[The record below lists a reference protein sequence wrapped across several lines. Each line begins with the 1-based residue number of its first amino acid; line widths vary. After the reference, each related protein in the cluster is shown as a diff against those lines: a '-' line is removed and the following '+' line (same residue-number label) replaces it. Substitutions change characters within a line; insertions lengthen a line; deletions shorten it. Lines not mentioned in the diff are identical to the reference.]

1 MEQTAIPL
9 GDAMSMM
16 CNSNNANNN
25 FMNNP
30 FFYLIWLAYMNGN
43 GFGGFGN
50 NTGANMATIE
60 AAKADIIQ
68 NTQAVNDA
76 QTLSQQIRGI
86 ANGISEG
93 FSSTT
98 FALNNAL
105 KDNTFNL
112 SSAIGNAANAT
123 QMGFCQTN
131 HNIDNLKYENAKNT
145 ADIISNAT
153 CNTQKILDGVC
164 SLKMDG
170 KDAQINALRDQLA
183 KTELA
188 YSQQA
193 QNAYLISQLK
203 TTA

>member
-16 CNSNNANNN
+16 CNNNN
-25 FMNNP
+25 GYNAMWQNP
-30 FFYLIWLAYMNGN
+30 FMYLVWMSMFNNG

-145 ADIISNAT
+145 ADIIANAT
-153 CNTQKILDGVC
+153 CNTQKILDGIC

>member
-9 GDAMSMM
+9 GDAMNL
-16 CNSNNANNN
+16 CNNANNNN

-30 FFYLIWLAYMNGN
+30 FFYLIWLAYMGGN

-50 NTGANMATIE
+50 NGVNMATIE
-60 AAKADIIQ
+60 AAKADVIQ
-68 NTQAVNDA
+68 NTQAVTDS

-86 ANGISEG
+86 ANGLSEG

-98 FALNNAL
+98 FALNNAM

-112 SSAIGNAANAT
+112 SNAIGNVGTNM

-145 ADIISNAT
+145 GEIVTNAT
-153 CNTQKILDGVC
+153 ANTQKILDKLCCMEGNA
-164 SLKMDG
+164 KNEI
-170 KDAQINALRDQLA
+170 INELRQKLS
-183 KTELA
+183 ESQLA